1 MHPLIINRINKILS
15 VALTASI
22 VIMLGLSGL
31 AHAIIPA
38 GEIADSDGVTP
49 FLLGSTEI
57 MGPVASSFFLLVLL
71 AAAMSSLDSVLL
83 VAASAVTR
91 DLLIL
96 DEDDPTAIGKTRAWV
111 VLISLASML
120 LALDPFADIVEIT
133 AFSGSL
139 FAACFMPTLVLGL
152 YWQRGTATAALAC
165 VAVGSVTV
173 IGWFLVKQSTGW
185 IAWHEV
191 YVGLT
196 VSTVVFVVGSY
207 LQNASEPQNDM

>member
-1 MHPLIINRINKILS
+1 MSLL
-15 VALTASI
+15 L
-22 VIMLGLSGL
+22 
-31 AHAIIPA
+31 
-38 GEIADSDGVTP
+38 